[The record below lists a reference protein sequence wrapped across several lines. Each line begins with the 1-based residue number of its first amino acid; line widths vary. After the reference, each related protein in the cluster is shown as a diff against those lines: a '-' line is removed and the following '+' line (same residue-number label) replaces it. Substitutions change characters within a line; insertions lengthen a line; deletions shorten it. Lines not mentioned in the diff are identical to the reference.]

1 MKTIG
6 TLVFFLF
13 LLPLQSLNAQS
24 ELKVVIA
31 NLESNKGVV
40 IVDLLDKD
48 EKTVE
53 AKNVKISDNKC
64 TIIFKDL
71 PNDRYGVRH
80 IHDENENGE
89 LDTNLIG
96 MPKEGFG
103 FSNDPKGKMGPPDF
117 EEWLFTVSG
126 DTEIQITT
134 RYL

>member
-1 MKTIG
+1 MKITG
-6 TLVFFLF
+6 TFIFFLF
-13 LLPLQSLNAQS
+13 LIQLQSLYAQS

-40 IVDLLDKD
+40 IVNLLDKD

-53 AKNVKISDNKC
+53 AKTVKISDNTC

-71 PNDRYGVRH
+71 PNGQYGISH
-80 IHDENENGE
+80 IHDENGNGE
-89 LDTNLIG
+89 LDTNFIG

>member
-1 MKTIG
+1 MKITG
-6 TLVFFLF
+6 TFIFFLF
-13 LLPLQSLNAQS
+13 LIPLQSLYAQS

-40 IVDLLDKD
+40 IVNLLDKD

-53 AKNVKISDNKC
+53 AKTVKISDNTC

-71 PNDRYGVRH
+71 PNGQYGISH
-80 IHDENENGE
+80 IHDENGNGE
-89 LDTNLIG
+89 LDTNFIR

>member
-1 MKTIG
+1 MKIIG

-31 NLESNKGVV
+31 NLESSKGAV
-40 IVDLLDKD
+40 IIDLLDKD

-53 AKNVKISDNKC
+53 ARTVKISDNKC

-71 PNDRYGVRH
+71 PNDQYAIRH

-89 LDTNLIG
+89 LDTNFIG

-103 FSNDPKGKMGPPDF
+103 YSNDPKGKFGPPDF
-117 EEWLFTVSG
+117 EEWLFTVAG